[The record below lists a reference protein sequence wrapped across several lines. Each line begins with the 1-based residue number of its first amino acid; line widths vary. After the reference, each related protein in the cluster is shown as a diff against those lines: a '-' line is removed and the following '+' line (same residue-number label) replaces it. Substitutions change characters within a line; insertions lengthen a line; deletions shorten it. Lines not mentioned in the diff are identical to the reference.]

1 MKGLLDRQF
10 RLLREET
17 IGSLRDGVRQEL
29 DSLQEPSARSQS
41 ITDIEQRERTNIY
54 QNVRFLRIEMD
65 KRRGLQITAD
75 FDQPTVLQNYTE
87 DERKERWE
95 HSKRLMTHT
104 LVCIVQ

>member
-54 QNVRFLRIEMD
+54 QNVRFLRIEI
-65 KRRGLQITAD
+65 LQIIAD
-75 FDQPTVLQNYTE
+75 FDQQTVLQNYTE
-87 DERKERWE
+87 DERKEWWE